1 MDESPRGVVLK
12 TTPLRESD
20 LVVSLFTDRFGR
32 VSAVARGARK
42 SKIRF
47 AGTLSLLILGR
58 YQLTKGRGELW
69 NLGGGEIERE
79 WTHLATDVVAVAHA
93 SYIVELVGALLP
105 LEAPEPEVL
114 DVVTSL
120 WDSLAIAGPSPAA
133 LRATE
138 LALLELSGNRPA
150 IDRCAACGADFTQ
163 ADDET
168 GTVFDPSR
176 GGALCARCA
185 GRSRSTGVRMFS
197 LAARTYLTAISRV
210 GAMDHAS
217 GLEVA
222 RALDTDPRFAVAD
235 RAAAREAMLAMVTG
249 LVGKP
254 LRSLEYIAKLG
265 AAGRRQSTE
274 GS

>member
-1 MDESPRGVVLK
+1 MDDQPRGVVLK

-20 LVVSLFTDRFGR
+20 LVVTLFTDRFGR

-47 AGTLSLLILGR
+47 AGTLSLLVLGR
-58 YQLTKGRGELW
+58 YQVSKGRGELW
-69 NLGGGEIERE
+69 NLEGGEIERE
-79 WTHLATDVVAVAHA
+79 WTQLASDVVAVAHA
-93 SYIVELVGALLP
+93 SYVAELVGALMP
-105 LEAPEPEVL
+105 AEAPEPEAL
-114 DVVTSL
+114 DVVTAL
-120 WDSLAIAGPSPAA
+120 WDSLSIAGPSPAA

-138 LALLELSGNRPA
+138 FALLELTGNMPA
-150 IDRCAACGADFTQ
+150 IERCAACGADFSQ
-163 ADDET
+163 PEDEE
-168 GTVFDPSR
+168 GAVFDASR

-185 GRSRSTGVRMFS
+185 GRSRSVGVRMFS
-197 LAARTYLTAISRV
+197 GAARTYLTAISRL
-210 GAMDHAS
+210 GAVDHAS

-222 RALDTDPRFAVAD
+222 RALDTDSRFTVAD

-265 AAGRRQSTE
+265 AAARRQSTE